1 VPPGEIDHWAR
12 ENDPVDRYV
21 QRLTE
26 SEHVAPDEL
35 AAIDARVTSEIDEAT
50 GVAEA
55 SPPPEP
61 LDGLTGVYAEPAEM
75 PVLWYREGI
84 RSAVDSHERPASWG
98 THDG

>member
-1 VPPGEIDHWAR
+1 MTATLIGSPTVRASRP
-12 ENDPVDRYV
+12 
-21 QRLTE
+21 T
-26 SEHVAPDEL
+26 SST
-35 AAIDARVTSEIDEAT
+35 AIDARVTTEINAAT
-50 GVAEA
+50 DVAET

-61 LDGLTGVYAEPAEM
+61 RDGLAGVYAEPAEM